1 MKAFGFPEIDGVVV
15 SGGFGVLFDGV
26 YDSLNEV
33 EDVEMSFI
41 YFRVGRCGD
50 VYHVE

>member
-1 MKAFGFPEIDGVVV
+1 MKAFGFPEFDGVVG

-33 EDVEMSFI
+33 EDVEMGFI
-41 YFRVGRCGD
+41 YFRGGRWGVVD
-50 VYHVE
+50 HVE